1 MATNAVLI
9 AVIYLLSFGL
19 IFITIISFVL
29 SIVIAIFVNKDIKT
43 NKKTHL

>member
-1 MATNAVLI
+1 MATNEILI

-19 IFITIISFVL
+19 IVTTIISFIL
-29 SIVIAIFVNKDIKT
+29 SIVIAVLINKDIKT